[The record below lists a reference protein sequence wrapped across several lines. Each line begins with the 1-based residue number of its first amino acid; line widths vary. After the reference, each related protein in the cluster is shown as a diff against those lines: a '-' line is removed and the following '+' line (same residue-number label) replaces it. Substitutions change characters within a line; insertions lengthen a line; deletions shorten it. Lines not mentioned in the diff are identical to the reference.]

1 MLRVWLL
8 TIAMFVA
15 SAANGTA
22 QDINPQTFDA
32 GSRNNPYLNASSN
45 IYSEGESAKASPCC
59 SDNCCTCGNACCG
72 HSDLWTR
79 ERLTNGFWGL
89 QPALAEH
96 GIVYDAE
103 LTQFYQGVTNGGLQ
117 ETFKYGG
124 KFDQFFIFKGE
135 KLGFRKGAELTMH
148 VETRFGEDVIGA
160 ATSLDPV
167 NINMLFPS
175 LNNDTAITGLQFLQP
190 LNENFAFTIGRIN
203 TLDLFQTLYPQ
214 TGRGIDGFMNT
225 STFLPL
231 TVGTT
236 IPLVFNGGGF
246 LKLREEKIQ
255 GGLLVLDP
263 RNVPTISG
271 FDDMF
276 SNGASIV
283 GLWRIFSEL
292 RGKPGSHL
300 FLGSWASG
308 DFSFVSNPWPIIP
321 DVEDIVSPQQTGSW
335 SLLYILEQQLW
346 ADRCNEKRNVGLLSE
361 WGYSDP
367 ETNLYEWVGNV
378 SLQGNG
384 LVRGREADSMGIGW
398 FYSGLN
404 SNIKNDLSPAL
415 ELRDL
420 TGVEAYYN
428 AEINPWFH
436 LTADLQVVEPAVRN
450 VASTAFLFGLRAKI
464 NF

>member
-1 MLRVWLL
+1 MPRTGLL
-8 TIAMFVA
+8 AVVLAIT
-15 SAANGTA
+15 SAATAVAQDVSAGNWNDEAQNSSVVATTSTISEDSSCNALSQNTGTA
-22 QDINPQTFDA
+22 
-32 GSRNNPYLNASSN
+32 
-45 IYSEGESAKASPCC
+45 
-59 SDNCCTCGNACCG
+59 CCTCGNAGCG
-72 HSDLWTR
+72 HYDLRTR
-79 ERLTNGFWGL
+79 EHLTNGFWGL
-89 QPALAEH
+89 QPAFAEH

-103 LTQFYQGVTNGGLQ
+103 LTQFYQGVANGGFEQ
-117 ETFKYGG
+117 TFKYGG

-203 TLDLFQTLYPQ
+203 TLDLFQALYPQ

-225 STFLPL
+225 SIFLPL

-246 LKLREEKIQ
+246 LKLREEKIE

-300 FLGSWASG
+300 FVGSWASG
-308 DFSFVSNPWPIIP
+308 DFRFVDNPWPIIP
-321 DVEDIVSPQQTGSW
+321 DVAVTTSPPQTGSW

-346 ADRCNEKRNVGLLSE
+346 VDGCNPKRNVGLLSQ

-378 SLQGNG
+378 SLQANG
-384 LVRGREADSMGIGW
+384 MIRGREADSMGIGW

-404 SNIKNDLSPAL
+404 SKIKNDLSPAL

-428 AEINPWFH
+428 AEISPWFH
-436 LTADLQVVEPAVRN
+436 LTTDLQVVEPAVRN

-464 NF
+464 TF